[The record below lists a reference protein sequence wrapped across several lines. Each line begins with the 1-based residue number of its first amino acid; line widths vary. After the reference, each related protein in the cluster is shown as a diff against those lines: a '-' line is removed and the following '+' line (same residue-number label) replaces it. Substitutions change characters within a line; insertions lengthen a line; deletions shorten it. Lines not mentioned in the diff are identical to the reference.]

1 MSLAAVS
8 RLLASFNTLM
18 GYLSG
23 FVIVFCTV
31 ILVFEVV
38 VRYYFQWATDWEIEL
53 AIILLIIS
61 TFMSAAYTQLH
72 RAHVGI
78 EVLDGILPASVNRVR
93 KTLADV
99 LSMLFCAFVAWNAW
113 QYFVESWVDGKTSN
127 SVWGPKLWIPYFFM
141 ALGMTTL
148 VLQMCAQ
155 LLEDRAKHGR
165 RHG

>member
-1 MSLAAVS
+1 MSLAALG
-8 RLLASFNTLM
+8 RQLARFNTVM

-38 VRYYFQWATDWEIEL
+38 VRYYFKWPTDWEIEL
-53 AIILLIIS
+53 TIMLLIIS

-78 EVLDGILPASVNRVR
+78 EILDGILPARLNRAR
-93 KTLADV
+93 KKLADV

-127 SVWGPKLWIPYFFM
+127 SVRGPKLWIPYFFM
-141 ALGMTTL
+141 ALGMTML

-155 LLEDRAKHGR
+155 LLEKRGKPGR
-165 RHG
+165 GQP

>member
-1 MSLAAVS
+1 MSLAGVS
-8 RLLASFNTLM
+8 RLLARFNTLM

-23 FVIVFCTV
+23 FVIVLCTV

-78 EVLDGILPASVNRVR
+78 EVLGGILPAGINRVR
-93 KTLADV
+93 KTLADM

-113 QYFVESWVDGKTSN
+113 QYFVEAWVDGKTSN

-148 VLQMCAQ
+148 VLQMCVQ
-155 LLEDRAKHGR
+155 LLEERGKRDRGPA
-165 RHG
+165 

>member
-1 MSLAAVS
+1 MSLADLS
-8 RLLASFNTLM
+8 RLLARFNTLM

-23 FVIVFCTV
+23 FVIVFCTM

-78 EVLDGILPASVNRVR
+78 EVLHGILPARVNRVR

-99 LSMLFCAFVAWNAW
+99 LSMVFCAFVAWNAW
-113 QYFVESWVDGKTSN
+113 QYFVESWIDGKTSN

-155 LLEDRAKHGR
+155 LLEERGKPGR
-165 RHG
+165 GHA